1 VVASP
6 SSTAGPVVQLSSVSK
21 TFGDVKA
28 VNDVSLEIQR
38 GEFFSLLG
46 PSGCGKTTTLRLL
59 AGFEEPDEDG
69 GEVRLLGEVVNK
81 KRPYERKI
89 AMVFQSYALFPH
101 LSVQRNVAFGLEQR
115 KTPKPEIGD
124 RVRRALEMVRLKP
137 DTFARRMPG
146 QLSGGQ
152 RQRVALA
159 RALVLEPDILLL
171 DEPLGAIDLKL
182 RKEMQLELKSLN
194 KQLGTT
200 FIYVT
205 HDQEEALTMS
215 DRIAVMDNA
224 RVAQLGTPA
233 EIYEN
238 PRTAFV
244 AKFIGESNFFGG
256 TAERRIRAEGEVAE
270 GNGGRWEVRRTG
282 GDRFVVPDH
291 PAVSEGKRLRIAVR
305 PEWMDVCRPDAVPAG
320 ENAVGGTIRDVIYLG
335 ETMHVIVTVPGCEDI
350 TVAVRNEGQLIK
362 PLPWKRG
369 DQAAVAW
376 LPEDCQILEEM

>member
-1 VVASP
+1 MAVSP
-6 SSTAGPVVQLSSVSK
+6 PSTTGSVVQLSRVSK
-21 TFGDVKA
+21 SFGDVKA
-28 VNDVSLEIQR
+28 VDDVSLEIQR

-59 AGFEEPDEDG
+59 AGFEEPDDDG

-115 KTPKPEIGD
+115 KTPKAEIGD
-124 RVRRALEMVRLKP
+124 RVRRALEMVRLEP

-200 FIYVT
+200 FVYVT

-256 TAERRIRAEGEVAE
+256 TAERRNGGGWEVA
-270 GNGGRWEVRRTG
+270 GSAGGR
-282 GDRFVVPDH
+282 FLVPDH
-291 PAVSEGKRLRIAVR
+291 PTIREGRAVRIAVR
-305 PEWMDVCRPDAVPAG
+305 PEWMDVWRPDAVPPG

-335 ETMHVIVTVPGCEDI
+335 ETMHLIVSVPGCDDV

-369 DQAAVAW
+369 EAAAVAW
-376 LPEDCQILEEM
+376 RPEDCQILEEV

>member
-1 VVASP
+1 VSYDVARMGAPAATNS
-6 SSTAGPVVQLSSVSK
+6 PVVQFAQVSK
-21 TFGDVKA
+21 SFGSVKA
-28 VNDVSLEIQR
+28 VDRVSFDIYR
-38 GEFFSLLG
+38 GEFFSMLG

-69 GEVRLLGEVVNK
+69 GQVHLLGEMVNHR
-81 KRPYERKI
+81 RPYERQVS
-89 AMVFQSYALFPH
+89 MVFQNYALFPH
-101 LSVQRNVAFGLEQR
+101 LSVERNVAFGLEQR
-115 KTPKPEIGD
+115 RTPRGQIVE
-124 RVRRALEMVRLKP
+124 RVRRALEMVRLQP
-137 DTFARRMPG
+137 DVFSRRMPA

-159 RALVLEPDILLL
+159 RALVLEPAILLL

-182 RKEMQLELKSLN
+182 RKEMQLELKALN

-200 FIYVT
+200 FVYVT

-244 AKFIGESNFFGG
+244 AKFIGESNFFEGQAGG
-256 TAERRIRAEGEVAE
+256 RAEGQWAI
-270 GNGGRWEVRRTG
+270 NGPDGI
-282 GDRFVVPDH
+282 RFRVPDH
-291 PAVSEGKRLRIAVR
+291 PGVKEGKRVRIAVR
-305 PEWMDVCRPDAVPAG
+305 PEWMDVCRPGCVPPG
-320 ENAVGGTIRDVIYLG
+320 ENAVGGSIRDVIYLG
-335 ETMHVIVTVPGCEDI
+335 ETMHVIVSVPGCEDL

-369 DQAAVAW
+369 DMAAVAW
-376 LPEDCQILEEM
+376 LPEDCQILEEE

>member
-1 VVASP
+1 MVAAP
-6 SSTAGPVVQLSSVSK
+6 SSSAGPVVQLTSVSK

-28 VNDVSLEIQR
+28 VNDISLEIQR
-38 GEFFSLLG
+38 GEFFSMLG

-59 AGFEEPDEDG
+59 AGFEEPDDDG
-69 GEVRLLGEVVNK
+69 GIVRLLGEVVNK

-89 AMVFQSYALFPH
+89 AMVFQNYALFPH

-115 KTPKPEIGD
+115 KTPKTEIGD
-124 RVRRALEMVRLKP
+124 RVRQALQMVRLKP
-137 DTFARRMPG
+137 DTFAKRMPG

-194 KQLGTT
+194 KELGTT
-200 FIYVT
+200 FVYVT

-244 AKFIGESNFFGG
+244 AKFIGESNFFEGRARRTGAHWELEWPHGG
-256 TAERRIRAEGEVAE
+256 TARL
-270 GNGGRWEVRRTG
+270 
-282 GDRFVVPDH
+282 PHH
-291 PAVSEGKRLRIAVR
+291 PNLQAGKRVQIAVR
-305 PEWMDVCRPDAVPAG
+305 PEWMDVWRPDAVPAG
-320 ENAVGGTIRDVIYLG
+320 ENAVAGTIQDVIYLG
-335 ETMHVIVTVPGCEDI
+335 ETMHVLVRVTHVGNV

-369 DQAAVAW
+369 DAAAVAW
-376 LPEDCQILEEM
+376 LPEDCQILEEI

>member
-1 VVASP
+1 LTASP
-6 SSTAGPVVQLSSVSK
+6 KGLPVVQFAGVSK
-21 TFGDVKA
+21 TFGDLKA
-28 VNDVSLEIQR
+28 VDNISLDIYR

-69 GEVRLLGEVVNK
+69 GEVKLLGQTVNK
-81 KRPYERKI
+81 KRPYERRV
-89 AMVFQSYALFPH
+89 AMVFQNYALFPH
-101 LSVQRNVAFGLEQR
+101 LSVERNVAFGLEQR
-115 KTPKPEIGD
+115 KTPKHEIAE
-124 RVRRALEMVRLKP
+124 RVRRALEMVRLRP
-137 DTFARRMPG
+137 EVFCRRMPS
-146 QLSGGQ
+146 QISGGQ

-182 RKEMQLELKSLN
+182 RKEMQLELKALN

-200 FIYVT
+200 FVYVT

-244 AKFIGESNFFGG
+244 ARFIGESNFFGG
-256 TAERRIRAEGEVAE
+256 RATGRASGQWTIEGP
-270 GNGGRWEVRRTG
+270 GGAA
-282 GDRFVVPDH
+282 FKVPDH
-291 PAVSEGKRLRIAVR
+291 PTLQKGRDVRIAVR
-305 PEWMDVCRPDAVPAG
+305 PEWMDVAPPHALPPG
-320 ENAVGGTIRDVIYLG
+320 ENAFRGTVRDIIYLG
-335 ETMHVIVTVPGCEDI
+335 ETMHVIVTVPGAGDV
-350 TVAVRNEGQLIK
+350 TVALRNEGQLIK
-362 PLPWKRG
+362 PLAWKRG
-369 DQAAVAW
+369 DAAAVAW
-376 LPEDCQILEEM
+376 LPEDCQILEEE